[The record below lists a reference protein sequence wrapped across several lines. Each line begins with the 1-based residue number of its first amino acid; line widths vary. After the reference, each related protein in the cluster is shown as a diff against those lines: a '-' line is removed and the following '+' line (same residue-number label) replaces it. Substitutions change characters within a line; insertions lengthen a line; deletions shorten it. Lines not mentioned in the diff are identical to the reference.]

1 MKAQTKA
8 LMASAVVTVLALSA
22 VAGVTYSWFSDTE
35 TSDITISSAKIDI
48 DGEYTGVEVV
58 KVGGGDVNDTKAT
71 LTTDK
76 KNIDILNLVGNR
88 MITANYILTNSSTV
102 DVLYRMYITVDGVTD
117 AVANKMISITGGPSD
132 FVGELNFKD
141 GVAYVGGSS
150 GTVLNVP
157 VGDDAGKYS
166 FTLTIDSSDLTSCND
181 FKIKIV
187 NEAYQYD
194 YKYSLVKVISKT
206 GEASLP
212 TGTATDSV
220 SFIGTAPAES
230 GASAASAAD
239 TNVTFT
245 AGALNMVTDNGNNAV
260 TLKTEMLDPV
270 NGVAKIKLTL
280 ENAKTTNFGNEYATV
295 SVSIPGKYTNLTV
308 VYNGNGDQP
317 ETVSCVYDSEQDVTN
332 VTFRTNHFSEFEIV
346 DGSIAMVSDKD
357 SFITALSSGVSK
369 VVLVEDISYD
379 TANEVGSR
387 LYVGTEDGQMLNLN
401 GHNITIKSEDKDPR
415 SNFALFYVDGTFIV
429 EGDGKITT
437 TNDDC
442 TNCLYGFTVLD
453 GGHLTIKG
461 GEYYCGGTV
470 VQLQSNHNDVK
481 SGATAEY
488 SFDCSCVIEGGKF
501 TVAPYG
507 EPYGCKFVL
516 NYIDALNK
524 AAVADGKQL
533 LIVKGGEF
541 VNYDPSS
548 SNSENPEANFLAE
561 WYVSVKSTAGED
573 TAYNIVPA
581 VAKIGGKYFLSL
593 TDAIVAATGENVTIE
608 LSDGVNVTLDNGVAN
623 EGDKSRNVT
632 ILGNGTQTV
641 DIITKAV
648 SAEGGMLNYQ
658 RGSTFTFENVNIV
671 AGEGD
676 FDGIVCGKL
685 SFNNC
690 TITGKL
696 TLYGEA
702 TFTNCTFENTM
713 ANQYSIWTWGG
724 TDVTFEGCTFNTNGK
739 AILLYGQATAA
750 KPTNLVVKDC
760 VFNDRNNGSAEKA
773 AIEIGNDYKAT
784 YSLTIDNITVNGFAD
799 GKNTGSKYWANKN
812 SMDAE
817 HLSVTIDGTKV
828 L

>member
-1 MKAQTKA
+1 M
-8 LMASAVVTVLALSA
+8 
-22 VAGVTYSWFSDTE
+22 
-35 TSDITISSAKIDI
+35 
-48 DGEYTGVEVV
+48 
-58 KVGGGDVNDTKAT
+58 
-71 LTTDK
+71 
-76 KNIDILNLVGNR
+76 GNR
-88 MITANYILTNSSTV
+88 IITANYNLTNSSTV
-102 DVLYRMYITVDGVTD
+102 DVLYRMYIIVDGVADT
-117 AVANKMISITGGPSD
+117 VANKMISITGGPND
-132 FVGELNFKD
+132 FDGKLNFED
-141 GVAYVGGSS
+141 GVAYVGESS

-157 VGDDAGKYS
+157 VGGVGKYS

-194 YKYSLVKVISKT
+194 YTYSKVKVISET

-212 TGTATDSV
+212 TGTVATDSV

-230 GASAASAAD
+230 GASATIAAD

-245 AGALNMVTDNGNNAV
+245 AGALNAVTDNGTKAV
-260 TLKTEMLDPV
+260 TLKTEMLNPV

-280 ENAKTTNFGNEYATV
+280 DGAKTTEFGNEYATV

-308 VYNGNGDQP
+308 VYNGNGAQP
-317 ETVSCVYDSEQDVTN
+317 ETVSCVYDGEQDVTK

-369 VVLVEDISYD
+369 VVLVDDISYD
-379 TANEVGSR
+379 AANDVESR
-387 LYVGTEDGQMLNLN
+387 LYVGTEDGQTLNLN
-401 GHNITIKSEDKDPR
+401 GHNITIKSKDKDPG
-415 SNFALFYVDGTFIV
+415 SNFALFYVDGTFTV

-453 GGHLTIKG
+453 GGHLIIKS
-461 GEYYCGGTV
+461 GEFYCGGTAI
-470 VQLQSNHNDVK
+470 QLQSNHNDVK
-481 SGATAEY
+481 SGAVTEY

-501 TVAPYG
+501 TVAPYD
-507 EPYGCKFVL
+507 EPYGYKFVL
-516 NYIDALNK
+516 NYIDALNT
-524 AAVADGKQL
+524 AAVDNGKQL
-533 LIVKGGEF
+533 LVVKGGEF

-548 SNSENPEANFLAE
+548 SNSENPKANFLAE
-561 WYVSVKSTAGED
+561 WYLSVESKAGED
-573 TAYNIVPA
+573 TVYNVVPA

-593 TDAIVAATGENVTIE
+593 SEAIKAAADKDVIE
-608 LSDGVNVTLDNGVAN
+608 LSDGANVTLDNDVAN
-623 EGDKSRNVT
+623 KGDKSRNVT
-632 ILGNGTQTV
+632 IQGNDTQTV
-641 DIITKAV
+641 DVITKAV

-658 RGSTFTFENVNIV
+658 RGSTFAFENVKIV
-671 AGEGD
+671 AGEGS
-676 FDGIVCGKL
+676 FDGIVCSEL
-685 SFNNC
+685 SFKDC

-696 TLYGEA
+696 TLYGKA
-702 TFTNCTFENTM
+702 TFTDCTFENTM

-724 TDVTFEGCTFNTNGK
+724 TDVKFTGCTFNTNGK

-750 KPTNLVVKDC
+750 KPTNLVVENC
-760 VFNDRNNGSAEKA
+760 TFNDRNNGSAGKA

-784 YSLTIDNITVNGFAD
+784 YNLTINKITVNGFAA
-799 GKNTGSKYWANKN
+799 GKNTGSIYWANKN

-817 HLSVTIDGTKV
+817 HLSVTIDGKKV